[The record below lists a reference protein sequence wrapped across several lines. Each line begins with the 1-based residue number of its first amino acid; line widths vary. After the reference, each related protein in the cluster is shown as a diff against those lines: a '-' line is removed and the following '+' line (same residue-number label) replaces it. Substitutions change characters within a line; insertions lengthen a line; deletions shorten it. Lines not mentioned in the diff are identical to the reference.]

1 MKMRQLLDYQADQ
14 IELVLWSHKIEGQVR
29 GGTITPRWARF
40 ETVLPATAKPEKVAS
55 LQSTIAHR
63 LGAECRVQTNGGQLV
78 IEVAR
83 TDSRAVT
90 LSQIAMSQAP
100 PLAALLGL
108 ELSDGCP
115 LLLKMDS
122 PDVAHV
128 LIAGTTGCGKTT
140 LIRSM
145 IASLAWYNADGVQF
159 YILDPKGRYDDFAW
173 LPHLPLHS
181 ITSDVADQLDV
192 LGMLVSKMEQR
203 TDPHPRLILVI
214 DELAD
219 LAMVGGDEVITLL
232 ARLTQ
237 RGREVGIHLLTGTQK
252 PTALAIGSLVKSN
265 FPTRIVGHVVSAE
278 DAKVASGLPK
288 TGAESLQ
295 GRGDFL
301 LCLGGLTRFQGALP
315 DAEFLHQLR
324 RQIRQSGYGEG
335 AGDPLTE
342 YRKHVKSTLQVLD
355 GGLRDEQEAKRIIK
369 TPGWI
374 QQWWDG
380 DSLKYGH
387 QTEIAGLLN
396 KKNAGSDR
404 PQILRVAK
412 LITEFLA
419 SSNSSTTS
427 HGKS

>member
-1 MKMRQLLDYQADQ
+1 MRQLLEYQADQ
-14 IELVLWSHKIEGQVR
+14 IELVLWSHKIKGQVR
-29 GGTITPRWARF
+29 GGKITPRWARF
-40 ETVLPATAKPEKVAS
+40 ETVLPATAKPEKVAG

-115 LLLKMDS
+115 LLLKIDN

-159 YILDPKGRYDDFAW
+159 YILDPKGRYDDLAW

-181 ITSDVADQLDV
+181 ITSDIADQMDV
-192 LGMLVSKMEQR
+192 LGMLVSEMEKR
-203 TDPHPRLILVI
+203 TEPDPRLILVI

-219 LAMVGGDEVITLL
+219 LSMVGGDDVIHLL
-232 ARLTQ
+232 TRLTQ
-237 RGREVGIHLLTGTQK
+237 RGREVGIHVLAGTQK

-295 GRGDFL
+295 GKGDFL
-301 LCLGGLTRFQGALP
+301 LCLGGLTRFQATLP

-324 RQIRQSGYGEG
+324 RRIRQSGYISES
-335 AGDPLTE
+335 AINPLAE
-342 YRKHVKSTLQVLD
+342 YRKHVKSTLQVLT
-355 GGLRDEQEAKRIIK
+355 GGKQDERNAQHIIGV
-369 TPGWI
+369 PGWI
-374 QQWWDG
+374 QRWWDG
-380 DSLKYGH
+380 ESLKYGH
-387 QTEIAGLLN
+387 QSEIARMIN

-404 PQILRVAK
+404 SQILRVAN

-419 SSNSSTTS
+419 SSDSSTTS
-427 HGKS
+427 TGKS